1 MVAQSINE
9 LTENRAGLVE
19 QKTQV
24 GIAGLGQN
32 EDLSLSAD
40 LDKQSLSRDEL
51 LAELEGFGID
61 VTTFDSLPTM
71 ILVDI
76 LMSLKGIMTTSIGHK
91 GRASRGGSEPHQGPP
106 ILSATDKKI
115 LQTLLTSNGGVSSL
129 TLSKNLDI
137 PLSTVQRRR
146 KRLEANLL
154 DEMYSLKLDKFGLR
168 SGVLFVTTSSPST
181 ELIGR
186 EILSWDNEVV
196 SVKRCIGEN
205 SIDLQVEVVFE
216 SNKEL
221 LTIIERVKSVEGV
234 TKVSWSEAVKV
245 IGRNTRIYERAIQ
258 A

>member
-9 LTENRAGLVE
+9 LTDSRKGLVE
-19 QKTQV
+19 
-24 GIAGLGQN
+24 GIQLGISDLDQD
-32 EDLSLSAD
+32 EDVSLSSD
-40 LDKQSLSRDEL
+40 LRKTMSRDEL
-51 LAELEGFGID
+51 LIELEGFGIN
-61 VTTFDSLPTM
+61 VETFDSLPTL
-71 ILVDI
+71 IIADI
-76 LMSLKGIMTTSIGHK
+76 LASLRRIMNAQVVRK
-91 GRASRGGSEPHQGPP
+91 GRSSKGGLGSHDGPP

-115 LQTLLTSNGGVSSL
+115 LKTLLTSNGNVSSL

-154 DEMYSLKLDKFGLR
+154 EEAYSLRMEKFGLR
-168 SGVLFVTTSSPST
+168 SAILFITTSSSST

-205 SIDLQVEVVFE
+205 SVDLQAEIVFE

-221 LTIIERVKSVEGV
+221 LTIIERIKSVEGV
-234 TKVSWSEAVKV
+234 TNVSWSEAVKV
-245 IGRNTRIYERAIQ
+245 IGKNTRIYERAIQ
-258 A
+258 V

>member
-9 LTENRAGLVE
+9 FTENPKGLVE
-19 QKTQV
+19 QKLQV
-24 GIAGLGQN
+24 GIAGFSRN
-32 EDLSLSAD
+32 ENLSTD
-40 LDKQSLSRDEL
+40 LDKQTLSRDEL
-51 LAELEGFGID
+51 LVELEGFGID
-61 VTTFDSLPTM
+61 VAAFDSLPTM
-71 ILVDI
+71 ILADI
-76 LMSLKGIMTTSIGHK
+76 LMSLKGIMNAPTNRK
-91 GRASRGGSEPHQGPP
+91 GRASRSSSESHEDPP
-106 ILSATDKKI
+106 ILSVTDKKI
-115 LQTLLTSNGGVSSL
+115 LKTLLTSNGGVSSL

-154 DEMYSLKLDKFGLR
+154 DEMYSLKLEKFGLR
-168 SGVLFVTTSSPST
+168 SAVLFVTTSSPST

-205 SIDLQVEVVFE
+205 SIDLQAEVVFE

-234 TKVSWSEAVKV
+234 TNVSWSEAVKV
-245 IGRNTRIYERAIQ
+245 IGRNTKIYERAIQ

>member
-9 LTENRAGLVE
+9 LTEKQTGLAG
-19 QKTQV
+19 QRIQTNMRS
-24 GIAGLGQN
+24 LGDD
-32 EDLSLSAD
+32 EKKLRSAD
-40 LDKQSLSRDEL
+40 LKEPTLSRDEL
-51 LAELEGFGID
+51 LAELEGFGVNILA
-61 VTTFDSLPTM
+61 FDSLPTM
-71 ILVDI
+71 ILADV
-76 LMSLKGIMTTSIGHK
+76 LMSFKGIMNGTAGRK
-91 GRASRGGSEPHQGPP
+91 GRKLRSSSESHEEPP

-115 LQTLLTSNGGVSSL
+115 LKTLLTSNGSVSSL

-154 DEMYSLKLDKFGLR
+154 DETYSLKLDKFGLR
-168 SGVLFVTTSSPST
+168 SAVLFITTSSAST

-186 EILSWDNEVV
+186 EILSWDNEVE

-221 LTIIERVKSVEGV
+221 LTIIERIKAVEGV
-234 TKVSWSEAVKV
+234 TKVSWSEAIKM
-245 IGRNTRIYERAIQ
+245 IGRNSKIYERAIQ
-258 A
+258 I